1 LSRGTERAG
10 TIYYDADN
18 GFDEEE
24 ERKAVNEV
32 IINQIGPKL
41 GSTKNILDHTPKTPT
56 VKA

>member
-10 TIYYDADN
+10 TIYYDAEN

-24 ERKAVNEV
+24 ERKAVNQV

-41 GSTKNILDHTPKTPT
+41 GSTKTILDSTPKAPA